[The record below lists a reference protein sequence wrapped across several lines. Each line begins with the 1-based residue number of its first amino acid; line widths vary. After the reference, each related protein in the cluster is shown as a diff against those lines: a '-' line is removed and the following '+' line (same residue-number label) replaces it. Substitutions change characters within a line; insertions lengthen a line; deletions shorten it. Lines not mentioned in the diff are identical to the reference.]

1 VSSPM
6 MPRSPR
12 LVVCAVSCLALIAVA
27 ACEQSHMLAPDT
39 AAEAAAAAARAT
51 LNCVVTFG
59 ANHKVSSFLCGPPGQ
74 APTTNML
81 ASHARAVVAP
91 ISKSRVT
98 LTSSSQVAFSFSDF
112 SFTGG
117 LFSMSTTLTNLT
129 TQALGTADGITPNAQ
144 GTRAVIVKGPTPVAG
159 SGTITVLA
167 DSGDTDLTAPAQ
179 PYYRYDSIIPPT
191 ATSAPETWEFN
202 IPTTATGLQFTIQVT
217 AVVAAEES
225 VLVWNVLRQGL
236 TDSTLYSVWQD
247 TPSDIYAVGT
257 GGSVVHYDGSTWT
270 TVPAGISGGQALY
283 SVFGFGPADIW
294 TVGTGYTGHYNGTAW
309 STVAAPGGTYYGVW
323 GSGSTN
329 VYAVGSGII
338 RNPGTGWVSETD
350 PSTATLRAVWGSDAS
365 DIWAV
370 GDGGTIL
377 FNPGTGTWAAQ
388 ASCTTKNLRSVWG
401 SSATNVYAVGA
412 GGAACHY
419 DGTSWTTVSVGTT
432 LYLEAV
438 GGSSATDV
446 WVASPLGTMSHF
458 NGSAWTQLPRTVGT
472 TFLGVTSGSAAS
484 VAVVGNHGTLMN
496 YNGSAFVLS
505 AQAGLPIY
513 GVWATDTNDIYASSY
528 GTILHYNGS
537 GWTSAYAGAGD
548 RFNAMSGTSDAD
560 IYAVGTSGNVT
571 HFNGTTWSSFFLGGS
586 LRSVWDFPGANTIY
600 IVGAAGLIKKGS
612 APLAGSF
619 ASQTSANATTLEA
632 VWGVDAGNI
641 FIVDSSGNI
650 QNSDGSGTWTNEVSE
665 GVSLYA
671 INGLEG
677 VDQLAVGAGGEAYR
691 LTGHTWANLP
701 TGTGNTLRGV
711 WDAFAFDVYAVGDGG
726 VIQHWNGASWLAMSS
741 PVSTPLTCVYG
752 TAQAHIYVGG
762 GNGVLLF
769 GTR

>member
-1 VSSPM
+1 
-6 MPRSPR
+6 
-12 LVVCAVSCLALIAVA
+12 
-27 ACEQSHMLAPDT
+27 MLSPDT
-39 AAEAAAAAARAT
+39 AAQAAANTARAT
-51 LNCVVTFG
+51 LNCVVMFDV
-59 ANHKVSSFLCGPPGQ
+59 NHKVSSFLCGPPGQ
-74 APTTNML
+74 APTVNML
-81 ASHARAVVAP
+81 DSRARAVVAP
-91 ISKSRVT
+91 VTPVSKSRVT
-98 LTSSSQVAFSFSDF
+98 LTSTSQVAFTFSAF
-112 SFTGG
+112 AFTGG
-117 LFSMSTTLTNLT
+117 VFSMSATITNLT
-129 TQALGTADGITPNAQ
+129 AQALGTADGVTPNAQ
-144 GTRAVIVKGPTPVAG
+144 GTRAVITKGPTPVSG
-159 SGTITVLA
+159 SGTITVMA

-179 PYYRYDSIIPPT
+179 PYYRYDSIIRPT
-191 ATSAPETWEFN
+191 ATSAPETWVFG
-202 IPTTATGLQFTIQVT
+202 IPTTATGLQFSIEVT

-257 GGSVVHYDGSTWT
+257 GGSVLHYDGTTWT

-283 SVFGFGPADIW
+283 SVFGFGPTDIW
-294 TVGTGYTGHYNGTAW
+294 TVGTGFTAHYNGTAW
-309 STVAAPGGTYYGVW
+309 SAVTPPAGTYYGVW

-338 RNPGTGWVSETD
+338 QNPGTGWVTETN
-350 PSTATLRAVWGSDAS
+350 PATATLRAVWGSDS
-365 DIWAV
+365 SHIWAV

-377 FNPGTGTWAAQ
+377 FNAGTGTWATQ
-388 ASCTTKNLRSVWG
+388 TSCTANDLRSVWG

-412 GGAACHY
+412 GGAACHF
-419 DGTSWTTVSVGTT
+419 DGTSWTTVSVGTG

-446 WVASPLGTMSHF
+446 WIASPLGRMSHF
-458 NGSAWTQLPRTVGT
+458 NGSAWTQLPQTVGT
-472 TFLGVTSGSAAS
+472 TLLGVTSGSASS

-496 YNGSAFVLS
+496 YNGSTFVLS

-513 GVWATDTNDIYASSY
+513 GVWATDTNNIYASSY

-548 RFNAMSGTSDAD
+548 RFNAMSGTSNAD
-560 IYAVGTSGNVT
+560 IYAVGTGGNVS
-571 HFNGTTWSSFFLGGS
+571 HFNGTTWSKFFLGGS
-586 LRSVWDFPGANTIY
+586 LRGVWDFPGANTIY
-600 IVGAAGLIKKGS
+600 IVGASGLIKKGS
-612 APLAGSF
+612 APVAGSF
-619 ASQTSANATTLEA
+619 ATQTSANATTLEA

-650 QNSDGSGTWTNEVSE
+650 QNSSGDGTWANEKTE
-665 GVSLYA
+665 PVSLYA

-677 VDQLAVGAGGEAYR
+677 VDQLAVGGGGQAYR
-691 LTGHTWANLP
+691 LTGDTWATIP
-701 TGTGNTLRGV
+701 TSTGNTLRGV

-726 VIQHWNGASWLAMSS
+726 VIQHWNGASWLPMSS
-741 PVSTPLTCVYG
+741 PVSTQLTCVYG

-762 GNGVLLF
+762 GNGVILF